1 MDTEKLEYEI
11 ERLDHEINLLK
22 ANIRK
27 EKSAFYRNDENTRA
41 IIKEALN
48 NLRYNLTAFELIKD
62 DLSKL
67 LEIEKMIN

>member
-27 EKSAFYRNDENTRA
+27 ETSAFYRNDENTRA